1 MEGVAVWLS
10 TLCRRRQRARQTASF
25 SRLEASS
32 GQPTLWPASLLL
44 ASSPGLQNLSVN
56 GNLIELVNSKEITF
70 CLQSRLNPEVFLKDF
85 KIATENKI
93 TLYSNYTVMSSATEN
108 ILNSSI

>member
-1 MEGVAVWLS
+1 MWLS
-10 TLCRRRQRARQTASF
+10 TPCRRRQRARRTASF
-25 SRLEASS
+25 SPLEASS

-56 GNLIELVNSKEITF
+56 GNLIELVNSEEITF
-70 CLQSRLNPEVFLKDF
+70 CLQSRLNPEVFLKGDF

-93 TLYSNYTVMSSATEN
+93 TLYSNYTVMSSAIEN
-108 ILNSSI
+108 ILKSSI